1 MPLPVPRLDDRTYQT
16 LMEDA
21 LRIARTTHPAWSDD
35 SPGDPGRT
43 LLELFAYL
51 TDNLLYRLN
60 RVPEKVYISLLNLM
74 GVSPR
79 PPAAACVTLTFSH
92 AADGARATVEIPRG
106 LRVLS
111 KDGSVEFVVT
121 RAGTLNAGAD
131 SIELPALHCEVVAAE
146 RLGAST
152 GAPGQAF
159 VLRRAPVIARSG
171 DGMDVVLGVEA
182 VAGEESMRH
191 CTEIAHEGKSYRVWS
206 ETDNFSTAPDGACV
220 YTLDRSEGRISFAPV
235 DETGGMPRMAVPPAG
250 REIRAWYRRGGG
262 RMGNVAPQT
271 LTAIKDGP
279 PGLAVGNRDRA
290 VGGADAETVEQAMRR
305 APDELGGNRCAITA
319 RDYERLALQ
328 DSGIGRARAHA
339 QAQVWSH
346 AEPGVVEVQLVP
358 AIATPDHARIDAAL
372 IAAHQLPL
380 LRERVQ
386 QSLEAHRPLGVR
398 TAVNWAHVRE
408 VSVAARVVA
417 GREENAEDLKRRLT
431 RRLDALFSP
440 LSGRAFG
447 RVIRSSDVYEAM
459 LSEPGTRYVDQVRFR
474 IGDAP
479 GDVAMLVRDPH
490 QPRTWFAAAA
500 DGLHRSMDDGD
511 SWARVYYAEGET
523 PLFCCRH
530 PDRAGLIALGAR
542 RGDGFAIHLSRDC
555 GRTWEANAA
564 IFNFQAHAGA
574 WITRAGVPVLLV
586 AADGGLFEMM
596 AGRGPARVEVTPAE
610 ADKGYYAV
618 VAHTAASG
626 VVSVAVAACDNGGV
640 YLSAAGGVSGTYRLA
655 GLDKKDIR
663 VLAVHTHNARS
674 HLWAAAA
681 AEAMQPGEG
690 AFRIELLA
698 GGGGDVEGFTAFTN
712 GWQGGTCEALAFAG
726 GRVFAGSNRA
736 GLLALDT
743 SAAMPKWTACAL
755 DCGLPVRDKE
765 RLLETVAAIA
775 AAAREGEFPLVLAA
789 GPKGVFRSTDGQVF
803 APVSL
808 REFSDR
814 VPLPSHWL
822 YCSGEHAVT
831 VTTDEEST

>member
-1 MPLPVPRLDDRTYQT
+1 MPLPIPRLDDRTYQT
-16 LMEDA
+16 LVEDA
-21 LRIARTTHPAWSDD
+21 LRIARSTHPEWSDD

-74 GVSPR
+74 GISPR
-79 PPAAACVTLTFSH
+79 PAAAACVMLTFSH
-92 AADGARATVEIPRG
+92 AADGARRTVEIPRG

-121 RAGTLNAGAD
+121 RAGTLKAGAD
-131 SIELPALHCEVVAAE
+131 SIDLPAIHCEMVEAE
-146 RLGAST
+146 RVGTSS
-152 GAPGQAF
+152 GAPGQTF
-159 VLRRAPVIARSG
+159 VLKRGPVIARSG
-171 DGMDVVLGVEA
+171 DGLDLVLGVEA
-182 VAGEESMRH
+182 MAGDDTMRH
-191 CTEIAHEGKSYRVWS
+191 CTEITHEGMSYRVWS
-206 ETDNFSTAPDGACV
+206 ETDTFSSAPDGACA
-220 YTLDRSEGRISFAPV
+220 YTLDRSEGRLSFAPIG
-235 DETGGMPRMAVPPAG
+235 EAGAIPPAG
-250 REIRAWYRRGGG
+250 REVRAWYRRGGG
-262 RMGNVAPQT
+262 RTGNVAPMT

-279 PGLAVGNRDRA
+279 LGLIVGNRDRA

-305 APDELGGNRCAITA
+305 APDELGGSRCAVTA

-328 DSGIGRARAHA
+328 DSGIGRARAYA

-358 AIATPDHARIDAAL
+358 AIATPEHARIDAAL
-372 IAAHQLPL
+372 VAAHQTPM
-380 LRERVQ
+380 LRERVHQ
-386 QSLEAHRPLGVR
+386 LLEAHRPLGVR
-398 TAVNWAHVRE
+398 TAVNWAHMRE
-408 VSVAARVVA
+408 VSVAVRVVA

-431 RRLDALFSP
+431 RHLDALLSP

-474 IGDAP
+474 IDDAP

-490 QPRTWFAAAA
+490 QPRTWFAAATE
-500 DGLHRSMDDGD
+500 GLYRSMDDGD
-511 SWARVYYAEGET
+511 SWARVHGAEDEV

-542 RGDGFAIHLSRDC
+542 RGDLFAVHVSRDC
-555 GRTWEANAA
+555 GRTWETNAA

-574 WITRAGVPVLLV
+574 WITRAGAPVLLV
-586 AADGGLFEMM
+586 AADGGLFEMTT
-596 AGRGPARVEVTPAE
+596 GRGPARVEVVPAE

-618 VAHTAASG
+618 IAHTAASG
-626 VVSVAVAACDNGGV
+626 VVSVAVAARDNGGV

-663 VLAVHTHNARS
+663 ALALHTHNART

-681 AEAMQPGEG
+681 ADAMQPGEG
-690 AFRIELLA
+690 AFRMELMA
-698 GGGGDVEGFTAFTN
+698 GGGGSEEGFAAFTN
-712 GWQGGTCEALAFAG
+712 GWQGGTCEALSFAG
-726 GRVFAGSNRA
+726 ARVFAGSNRA
-736 GLLALDT
+736 GLLSLDT
-743 SAAMPKWTACAL
+743 STATPKWVACAL

-765 RLLETVAAIA
+765 RLHETVAAVA
-775 AAAREGEFPLVLAA
+775 SATREEAFPLVLAA
-789 GPKGVFRSTDGQVF
+789 GPKGVFRSPDGQIF
-803 APVSL
+803 SPASL
-808 REFSDR
+808 RDFSDR
-814 VPLPSHWL
+814 VPLPPHWL

-831 VTTDEEST
+831 VTTDEEGA